1 MGGPLRW
8 QVGKIGTLYC
18 VGGPAADTGTYFFL
32 STSERKLAE
41 STLQPKKIGTAVY
54 GVGGAFLVSRDRHN

>member
-32 STSERKLAE
+32 STSERKLAD
-41 STLQPKKIGTAVY
+41 STFQLKKIGTAVY
-54 GVGGAFLVSRDRHN
+54 GMGGAFLVRGDRQN